1 MCVVSVRCFIE
12 ERLGFK
18 YIEGR
23 SVEFAKS
30 FEESGPSTPIF
41 FILSPGVDPL
51 KVERGRGRVTDGRP
65 ARMGGGEG

>member
-1 MCVVSVRCFIE
+1 MFGRCFIE

-30 FEESGPSTPIF
+30 FQESGPSTPIF

-51 KVERGRGRVTDGRP
+51 KVRT
-65 ARMGGGEG
+65 